1 MQQYK
6 YSYDGLSESQIKGK
20 AMSSQENCVLL
31 EWIETKVENL
41 VSRRITKTTP
51 GPVMLNFW
59 TKP

>member
-1 MQQYK
+1 
-6 YSYDGLSESQIKGK
+6 
-20 AMSSQENCVLL
+20 MSSQENCVLL